1 MSINSTQ
8 IKIIFDQIE
17 LDDLKRDIKEIRC
30 LNSCNWYL
38 MYLFHFIQ
46 LAGIL
51 ITTIGTAK
59 NFDLLIW
66 FGIGL
71 NILASLIN
79 IYEKLNN
86 NILKKLLIDIDKIKK
101 GVYSVESQL
110 IDIENNDG
118 NLPTTSSTLKYPNKF
133 NIILYLILYLFNA
146 YRPL

>member
-1 MSINSTQ
+1 M
-8 IKIIFDQIE
+8 
-17 LDDLKRDIKEIRC
+17 
-30 LNSCNWYL
+30 
-38 MYLFHFIQ
+38 
-46 LAGIL
+46 
-51 ITTIGTAK
+51 
-59 NFDLLIW
+59 LIW

-118 NLPTTSSTLKYPNKF
+118 NLPTTSSTLNSTTL
-133 NIILYLILYLFNA
+133 NSSTLNSTTLLNSSTLN
-146 YRPL
+146 LTS